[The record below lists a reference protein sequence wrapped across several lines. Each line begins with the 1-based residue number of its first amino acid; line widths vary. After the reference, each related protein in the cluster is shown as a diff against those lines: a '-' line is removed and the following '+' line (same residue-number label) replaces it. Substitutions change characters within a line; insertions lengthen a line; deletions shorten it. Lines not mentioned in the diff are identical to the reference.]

1 MKGNDV
7 LMTCK
12 EPALDANSV
21 DQNMCKNN
29 TLILDHHATIV
40 QTENVT
46 YTVYLFITEFR
57 IHWQAENFPT
67 GSFRIQQS
75 IKTY

>member
-1 MKGNDV
+1 MKGNGV

-21 DQNMCKNN
+21 DQSMYKNN
-29 TLILDHHATIV
+29 TLVLTRHAAIA

-46 YTVYLFITEFR
+46 YTVYLFIMEFR
-57 IHWQAENFPT
+57 IHWQTEYFPT
-67 GSFRIQQS
+67 DPFRTQQS
-75 IKTY
+75 IQTY